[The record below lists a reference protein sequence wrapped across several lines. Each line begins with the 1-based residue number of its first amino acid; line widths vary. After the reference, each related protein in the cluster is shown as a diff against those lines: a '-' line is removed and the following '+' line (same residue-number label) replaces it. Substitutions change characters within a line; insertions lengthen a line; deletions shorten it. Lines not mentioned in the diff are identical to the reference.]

1 MKKFLFV
8 LFFALFCFNSYA
20 IDYKVYY
27 NIVNAQISAVKKDI
41 KVIKRQLKT
50 DKNSVEF
57 NKALTYKELELEQ
70 LIDKKCKIR
79 AAESKYKELVK
90 ANEKFNKEKTALLKT
105 KQESADLDKEVE
117 NLFNTITNK

>member
-1 MKKFLFV
+1 MKKFL
-8 LFFALFCFNSYA
+8 LPLLFALFCFNSYA
-20 IDYKVYY
+20 IDYKAYY
-27 NIVNAQISAVKKDI
+27 SIVNTQISAVKKDI

>member
-1 MKKFLFV
+1 MKKFL
-8 LFFALFCFNSYA
+8 LTLSFALFLFNAYA
-20 IDYKVYY
+20 IDYKAYY
-27 NIVNAQISAVKKDI
+27 NIVKTQISAVKKDI

-50 DKNSVEF
+50 DKNSVGL

-70 LIDKKCKIR
+70 LIDKKSKVR
-79 AAESKYKELVK
+79 SAEAKYKELVK